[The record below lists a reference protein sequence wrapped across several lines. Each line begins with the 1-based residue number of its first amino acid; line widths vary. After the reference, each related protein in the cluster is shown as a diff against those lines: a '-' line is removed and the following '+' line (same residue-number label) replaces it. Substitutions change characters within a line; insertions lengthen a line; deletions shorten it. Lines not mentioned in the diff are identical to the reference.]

1 MKNDKYY
8 LDNLSNKNV
17 YYLSNNVVEDLGPLK
32 NEKPHMINYKINYQL
47 AIEEIKNSKNFMV

>member
-32 NEKPHMINYKINYQL
+32 MKPHMINYKINYQL
-47 AIEEIKNSKNFMV
+47 AIEEIKKF